1 MARMFDVEQSKL
13 IEALSEDLKK
23 ISEIKP
29 PHWSAFAKTG
39 AHKERP
45 PVNNDWWYVRAA
57 AILRSVYKLGP
68 VGVQKLRRKYGGKR
82 NRGVVAERF
91 YKGSGSIARK
101 ILQQLE
107 KAGLV
112 THTAKG
118 VHKGRVA
125 TGKGQSLLDKA
136 ALRIGGKP
144 DKKSIKEKKTVKEK
158 SAATAAEKN
167 KEKVAT
173 ATAEKKEE
181 VKATH
186 NKQQK
191 K

>member
-1 MARMFDVEQSKL
+1 MARMFSVEQGKL
-13 IEALSEDLKK
+13 VDAVSEDLKK
-23 ISEIKP
+23 APEIKP
-29 PHWSAFAKTG
+29 PSWAGFAKTG

-82 NRGVVAERF
+82 NKGVASEHF

-107 KAGLV
+107 KAGLIAQA
-112 THTAKG
+112 TKG
-118 VHKGRVA
+118 VHKGRIT

-136 ALRIGGKP
+136 ALKLGGKP
-144 DKKSIKEKKTVKEK
+144 EKKNVKEKKQEIKAT
-158 SAATAAEKN
+158 AATAM
-167 KEKVAT
+167 
-173 ATAEKKEE
+173 KKEGDKE
-181 VKATH
+181 IEAATKKPE
-186 NKQQK
+186 KQKISIKRK